1 MDTFGQALLSL
12 TDTVEPSKEQ
22 AVPVSRSYDP
32 LPSYPPAAG
41 EVAVG
46 WSVPAAALPPGPLV
60 LAVEGPAALDWA
72 ALADGLAEAVRATGR
87 EVSLLDV
94 RAHYAADAGER
105 IAARPVPDGDPFFT
119 PLSTARVA
127 DLFDAVPR
135 PGRPAGDEV
144 SVVYGPGAA
153 LCAPDVL
160 WYADLPKRY
169 AEAAVAKGELPVGVN
184 LGRPAAPGGLVRLF
198 YTDWPVQDRHRD
210 ALAGRVE
217 RWIDV
222 QDPARPA
229 SLDGAAL
236 RATLARLARG
246 PVRTRPYF
254 NSTPWGGQWAASEL
268 GFTPQAGNTALGY
281 ELIAPEAGVLVGEKG
296 GAQVEIPFQLLCVEH
311 PQEMLGEEVHRRF
324 GTSFPI
330 RFDYLDTMGGGNL
343 SLHLH
348 PREQYMR
355 EVFGWPYTQH
365 ETYYVT
371 AGEDGSRVLLGLTDE
386 ADPEVMRRQVEDSI
400 AHGTPMPVEDHVQS
414 HPATVG
420 QLFMIPAG
428 TPHASG
434 AGNLVLE
441 VSATPYLYSLR
452 LYDWLRKDAAGA
464 SRPLPYAHGFAN
476 LDTARRGADVTK
488 DLVQQPRTLRSGEG
502 WREEVL
508 GALPEMF
515 YAVHRLVVA
524 QGREAP
530 DDTAGRFHILNV
542 AQGEGAVVETRD
554 GRTHTM
560 AFAETLTVPA
570 SVGAYRVRAVGG
582 DEVRIVKALVVE
594 P

>member
-1 MDTFGQALLSL
+1 MQSA
-12 TDTVEPSKEQ
+12 
-22 AVPVSRSYDP
+22 SRSYDP
-32 LPSYPPAAG
+32 HPSYEPVGGQVTGGWPAA
-41 EVAVG
+41 V
-46 WSVPAAALPPGPLV
+46 AALPPGPLV
-60 LAVEGPAALDWA
+60 LAVDGPAALDWD
-72 ALADGLAEAVRATGR
+72 ALADGLTAAVRLTGQQAQR
-87 EVSLLDV
+87 LDV
-94 RAHYAADAGER
+94 RDHYAPSAAER
-105 IAARPVPDGDPFFT
+105 ITASPHPADDPFFT
-119 PLSTARVA
+119 PLSQASAA
-127 DLFDAVPR
+127 DLFDSVPQ
-135 PGRPAGDEV
+135 PEKPEGDGV
-144 SVVYGPGAA
+144 LLVLGPGAA

-169 AEAAVAKGELPVGVN
+169 AEAAVSKGELPVGAN
-184 LGRPAAPGGLVRLF
+184 LGRPGAPGDLVRLF
-198 YTDWPVQDRHRD
+198 YTDWPVLDRHRD
-210 ALAGRVE
+210 AIAGRVD
-217 RWIDV
+217 RWIDT
-222 QDPARPA
+222 QDPSAPA
-229 SLDGAAL
+229 SLDGTAL
-236 RATLARLARG
+236 RATLEHLAHG

-281 ELIAPEAGVLVGEKG
+281 ELIAPEAGVVVGEKD

-311 PQEMLGEEVHRRF
+311 PEAMLGEEGHRRF

-371 AGEDGSRVLLGLTDE
+371 AHEEGAHVLLGLTED
-386 ADPEVMRRQVEDSI
+386 ANPDVMRGQVEESI
-400 AHGTPMPVEDHVQS
+400 ADGTPFPVQDHIQTHPSVQ
-414 HPATVG
+414 G

-464 SRPLPYAHGFAN
+464 SRPLPYEHGFAN
-476 LDTARRGADVTK
+476 LDTARRGEDVVK

-502 WREEVL
+502 WREEVV

-524 QGREAP
+524 PEAGIP

-542 AQGEGAVVETRD
+542 AAGQGAVVETHD
-554 GRTHTM
+554 GRTHFL
-560 AFAETLTVPA
+560 AYAETLTVPA
-570 SVGAYRVRAVGG
+570 AVGPYRVRAVGG

>member
-1 MDTFGQALLSL
+1 MPA
-12 TDTVEPSKEQ
+12 
-22 AVPVSRSYDP
+22 SRSYDP
-32 LPSYPPAAG
+32 LPSYRPVAG
-41 EVAVG
+41 EVAAG
-46 WSVPAAALPPGPLV
+46 WSVPAADLPLGPLV
-60 LAVEGPAALDWA
+60 LAVDGPAALDWA
-72 ALADGLAEAVRATGR
+72 ALADGVADAVRSAGR
-87 EVSLLDV
+87 DVDLLDV
-94 RAHYAADAGER
+94 RDHYAAAADER
-105 IAARPVPDGDPFFT
+105 VAAAPVPAGDPFFT
-119 PLSTARVA
+119 PLSRAEVA

-135 PGRPAGDEV
+135 PGRPGRDGV
-144 SVVYGPGAA
+144 TVVYGPGAA

-169 AEAAVAKGELPVGVN
+169 AEAAVAKAELPIGVN
-184 LGRPAAPGGLVRLF
+184 LGRPGEPGDLVRLF
-198 YTDWPVQDRHRD
+198 YTDWPVLDRHRD
-210 ALAGRVE
+210 AIAGRVD

-222 QDPARPA
+222 QDTARPA

-236 RATLARLARG
+236 RGTLAHLARG

-268 GFTPQAGNTALGY
+268 GFTPRAGNTALGY
-281 ELIAPEAGVLVGEKG
+281 ELIAPEAGVLVGEKDG
-296 GAQVEIPFQLLCVEH
+296 PRVELPFQLLCVQH
-311 PQEMLGEEVHRRF
+311 PREMLGEDAHRRF

-330 RFDYLDTMGGGNL
+330 RFDYLDTVGGGNL

-371 AGEDGSRVLLGLTDE
+371 AAEDGARVLLGLTE
-386 ADPEVMRRQVEDSI
+386 QADVDTMRRQVEDSI
-400 AHGTPMPVEDHVQS
+400 AHGTPVPVEDHVQS

-452 LYDWLRKDAAGA
+452 LYDWLRKDARGA
-464 SRPLPYAHGFAN
+464 SRPLPHRHGFAN
-476 LDTARRGADVTK
+476 LDTERRGEDVTK
-488 DLVQQPRTLRSGEG
+488 DLVQQPRTLRAGEG
-502 WREEVL
+502 WREEVV

-524 QGREAP
+524 PDTEIP

-542 AQGEGAVVETRD
+542 AAGEGAVIETDD
-554 GRTHTM
+554 GRTHTL

-570 SVGAYRVRAVGG
+570 AVGAYRVRAVGG
-582 DEVRIVKALVVE
+582 EEVRIVKALVVE

>member
-1 MDTFGQALLSL
+1 MQSA
-12 TDTVEPSKEQ
+12 
-22 AVPVSRSYDP
+22 SRSYDP
-32 LPSYPPAAG
+32 HPSYEPVDG
-41 EVAVG
+41 QVTVG
-46 WSVPAAALPPGPLV
+46 WSAAVTALPQGPLV
-60 LAVEGPAALDWA
+60 LAVDGPAAQDWG
-72 ALADGLAEAVRATGR
+72 ALADDLSTAVRLSGR
-87 EVSLLDV
+87 ETRLLDV
-94 RAHYAADAGER
+94 RSHHAASASER
-105 IAARPVPDGDPFFT
+105 IAARPHPAGDRFFT
-119 PLSTARVA
+119 PLSQARAA

-135 PGRPAGDEV
+135 PQRPADDGV
-144 SVVYGPGAA
+144 LLVFGPGAA
-153 LCAPDVL
+153 LCEPDVL

-169 AEAAVAKGELPVGVN
+169 AESAVAKGELPVGAN
-184 LGRPAAPGGLVRLF
+184 LGRPDEPGDLVRLF
-198 YTDWPVQDRHRD
+198 YTDWPVLDRHRD
-210 ALAGRVE
+210 MLVGRVD
-217 RWIDV
+217 RWIDM
-222 QDPARPA
+222 QDPAAPA

-236 RATLARLARG
+236 RGTLEHLAHG

-296 GAQVEIPFQLLCVEH
+296 GAQVEVPFQLLCVEH
-311 PQEMLGEEVHRRF
+311 PQDMLGEEVHRRF

-348 PREQYMR
+348 PRERYMR

-371 AGEDGSRVLLGLTDE
+371 ASEKGAQVLLGLTED
-386 ADPEVMRRQVEDSI
+386 ADPGVMHSQVEQAITD
-400 AHGTPMPVEDHVQS
+400 GTPMPVQDHIQT
-414 HPATVG
+414 HPATEG

-464 SRPLPYAHGFAN
+464 SRPLPYEHGFAN
-476 LDTARRGADVTK
+476 LDTARRGEDVVK
-488 DLVQQPRTLRSGEG
+488 DLIQQPRTLRAGEG
-502 WREEVL
+502 WREEVI

-515 YAVHRLVVA
+515 YAVHRLVVSPQA
-524 QGREAP
+524 GIP

-542 AQGEGAVVETRD
+542 AAGQGAVIETRD
-554 GRTHTM
+554 GRTHFL
-560 AFAETLTVPA
+560 AFAETITIPA
-570 SVGAYRVRAVGG
+570 AVGPYKVHPVG
-582 DEVRIVKALVVE
+582 DDEVRIVKALVVE

>member
-1 MDTFGQALLSL
+1 MPA
-12 TDTVEPSKEQ
+12 
-22 AVPVSRSYDP
+22 SRSYDP
-32 LPSYPPAAG
+32 LPSYQPVGGTVTAGWPAL
-41 EVAVG
+41 
-46 WSVPAAALPPGPLV
+46 AADLPPGPLV
-60 LAVEGPAALDWA
+60 LAVDGPAALDWA
-72 ALADGLAEAVRATGR
+72 ALADGLAGAVRAAGR
-87 EVSLLDV
+87 DVDLVDV
-94 RAHYAADAGER
+94 RDHYAEAADER
-105 IAARPVPDGDPFFT
+105 ITARPVPADDPFFT
-119 PLSTARVA
+119 PLSRARVA
-127 DLFDAVPR
+127 DLFDSPPR
-135 PGRPAGDEV
+135 PERPEREG
-144 SVVYGPGAA
+144 VVLVFGPGAS
-153 LCAPDVL
+153 LCGPDLL

-184 LGRPAAPGGLVRLF
+184 LGRAAAPGDLVRLF
-198 YTDWPVQDRHRD
+198 YTDWPVLDRHRD
-210 ALAGRVE
+210 AIAERID

-222 QDPARPA
+222 QDPAGPA
-229 SLDGAAL
+229 ALDGAAL
-236 RATLARLARG
+236 RGTLAHLARG

-268 GFTPQAGNTALGY
+268 GFTPRAGNTALGY
-281 ELIAPEAGVLVGEKG
+281 ELIAPEAGVVIGDKG
-296 GAQVEIPFQLLCVEH
+296 AAQVEVPFQLLCVAH
-311 PQEMLGEEVHRRF
+311 PEDMLGEDVHRAF

-348 PREQYMR
+348 PRERYMR

-371 AGEDGSRVLLGLTDE
+371 ASEEGAQVLLGLTGE
-386 ADPEVMRRQVEDSI
+386 ADLDVMRRQVEDSMDK
-400 AHGTPMPVEDHVQS
+400 GTPMPVEQHIQS

-464 SRPLPYAHGFAN
+464 SRPLPYEHGFAN
-476 LDTARRGADVTK
+476 LDTARRGEDVTK
-488 DLVQQPRTLRSGEG
+488 DLIQQPRPLRSGEG

-515 YAVHRLVVA
+515 YAVHRLVVS
-524 QGREAP
+524 QGCDML

-542 AQGEGAVVETRD
+542 AAGEGAVIETRD
-554 GRTHTM
+554 GRTHTL

-570 SVGAYRVRAVGG
+570 AVGPYRVRALGD

>member
-1 MDTFGQALLSL
+1 MPA
-12 TDTVEPSKEQ
+12 
-22 AVPVSRSYDP
+22 SRSYDP
-32 LPSYPPAAG
+32 LPSYQPVG
-41 EVAVG
+41 GKVAVG
-46 WSVPAAALPPGPLV
+46 WPALAADLPPGPLV
-60 LAVEGPAALDWA
+60 LAVDGPAALDWT
-72 ALADGLAEAVRATGR
+72 ALADGLAGAVRAAGR
-87 EVSLLDV
+87 DIAPIDV
-94 RAHYAADAGER
+94 RDHYAVAADER
-105 IAARPVPDGDPFFT
+105 ITPLPVPADDPFFT
-119 PLSTARVA
+119 PLSEARVA
-127 DLFDAVPR
+127 DLFDSPPR
-135 PGRPAGDEV
+135 PERPARDGV
-144 SVVYGPGAA
+144 VLVYGPGAS
-153 LCAPDVL
+153 LCEPDLL

-169 AEAAVAKGELPVGVN
+169 AEAAVSKGELPVGVN
-184 LGRPAAPGGLVRLF
+184 LGRSAAPGDLVRLF
-198 YTDWPVQDRHRD
+198 YTDWPVLDRHRD
-210 ALAGRVE
+210 AIAARID

-222 QDPARPA
+222 QDAAGPAA
-229 SLDGAAL
+229 LDGAAL
-236 RATLARLARG
+236 RSTLAHLARG

-268 GFTPQAGNTALGY
+268 GFTPRAGNTALGY
-281 ELIAPEAGVLVGEKG
+281 ELIAPEAGVVIGDKDA
-296 GAQVEIPFQLLCVEH
+296 AQVEVPFQLLCAAH
-311 PQEMLGEEVHRRF
+311 PEEMLGEDVHRVF

-348 PREQYMR
+348 PRERYMR

-371 AGEDGSRVLLGLTDE
+371 ASEDGARVLLGLTGE
-386 ADPEVMRRQVEDSI
+386 ADLGVMRSQVEDAI
-400 AHGTPMPVEDHVQS
+400 RNGTPMPVEEHIQS

-464 SRPLPYAHGFAN
+464 SRPLPYEHGFAN
-476 LDTARRGADVTK
+476 LDTARRGDDVTK
-488 DLVQQPRTLRSGEG
+488 DLIQQPRPLRSGEG
-502 WREEVL
+502 WREEVI

-515 YAVHRLVVA
+515 YAVHRLVVS
-524 QGREAP
+524 QGSGIP

-542 AQGEGAVVETRD
+542 AAGEGAVIETHD
-554 GRTHTM
+554 GRTHTL
-560 AFAETLTVPA
+560 AFAETITIPA
-570 SVGAYRVRAVGG
+570 AVGPYRVRALGG

>member
-1 MDTFGQALLSL
+1 MPA
-12 TDTVEPSKEQ
+12 
-22 AVPVSRSYDP
+22 SRSYDP
-32 LPSYPPAAG
+32 LPSYQPVG
-41 EVAVG
+41 GKVTVG
-46 WSVPAAALPPGPLV
+46 WPALAAELPPGPLV
-60 LAVEGPAALDWA
+60 LAVDGPAALDWS
-72 ALADGLAEAVRATGR
+72 ALADGLAGAVRTAGR
-87 EVSLLDV
+87 DVDLVDV
-94 RAHYAADAGER
+94 RDHYAAAADER
-105 IAARPVPDGDPFFT
+105 IGTRPVPADDPFFT
-119 PLSTARVA
+119 PLSQAQVA
-127 DLFDAVPR
+127 DLFDSPPR
-135 PGRPAGDEV
+135 PERPARDAV
-144 SVVYGPGAA
+144 VLVYGPGAS
-153 LCAPDVL
+153 LCGPDLL

-169 AEAAVAKGELPVGVN
+169 AEAAVSKGELPVGVN
-184 LGRPAAPGGLVRLF
+184 LGRPAAPGDLVRLF
-198 YTDWPVQDRHRD
+198 YTDWPVLDRHRD
-210 ALAGRVE
+210 TIAGRID

-222 QDPARPA
+222 QDAAGPAA
-229 SLDGAAL
+229 LDGAAL
-236 RATLARLARG
+236 RSTLAHLARG

-281 ELIAPEAGVLVGEKG
+281 ELIAPEAGVLIGDRDA
-296 GAQVEIPFQLLCVEH
+296 AQVEVPFQLLCAAH
-311 PQEMLGEEVHRRF
+311 PEDMLGEDVHRAF

-348 PREQYMR
+348 PRERYMR

-371 AGEDGSRVLLGLTDE
+371 ASEDGARVLLGLTGE
-386 ADPEVMRRQVEDSI
+386 ADLDVMRRQVEDST
-400 AHGTPMPVEDHVQS
+400 ANGTPIPVEQHIQS

-464 SRPLPYAHGFAN
+464 SRPLPYEHGFAN
-476 LDTARRGADVTK
+476 LDAARRGEDVTK
-488 DLVQQPRTLRSGEG
+488 DLVQQPRVLRSGEG

-515 YAVHRLVVA
+515 YAVHRLVVSR
-524 QGREAP
+524 GCDMR

-542 AQGEGAVVETRD
+542 AAGEGAVVETRD
-554 GRTHTM
+554 GRTHTL
-560 AFAETLTVPA
+560 AFAETITIPA
-570 SVGAYRVRAVGG
+570 AVGPYRVRALGG

>member
-1 MDTFGQALLSL
+1 MH
-12 TDTVEPSKEQ
+12 
-22 AVPVSRSYDP
+22 
-32 LPSYPPAAG
+32 
-41 EVAVG
+41 
-46 WSVPAAALPPGPLV
+46 
-60 LAVEGPAALDWA
+60 
-72 ALADGLAEAVRATGR
+72 
-87 EVSLLDV
+87 LLDV
-94 RAHYAADAGER
+94 RDHYAAAAAER
-105 IAARPVPDGDPFFT
+105 LVAQPVPADDPFFT
-119 PLSTARVA
+119 PLSRAQVA
-127 DLFDAVPR
+127 DLFDTVPR
-135 PGRPAGDEV
+135 PERPEPDGV
-144 SVVYGPGAA
+144 LVVFGPGAA
-153 LCAPDVL
+153 LCGPDVL

-169 AEAAVAKGELPVGVN
+169 AEAAVSKGELPVGVN
-184 LGRPAAPGGLVRLF
+184 LGRPGEPGDLVRLF
-198 YTDWPVQDRHRD
+198 YTDWPVLDRHRD
-210 ALAGRVE
+210 AIVGRVD
-217 RWIDV
+217 RWIDLR
-222 QDPARPA
+222 DTATPAA
-229 SLDGAAL
+229 LDGTAL
-236 RATLARLARG
+236 RGTLAHLARG

-268 GFTPQAGNTALGY
+268 GFTPRAGNTALGY

-296 GAQVEIPFQLLCVEH
+296 GAQVELPFQLLCVEH
-311 PQEMLGEEVHRRF
+311 PEDLLGADVHRRF

-371 AGEDGSRVLLGLTDE
+371 AAEEDAQVLLGLTEE
-386 ADPEVMRRQVEDSI
+386 ADLEIMRRQVEDAI
-400 AHGTPMPVEDHVQS
+400 AHGTPMPVEDHVQA

-452 LYDWLRKDAAGA
+452 FYDWLRKDAAGA
-464 SRPLPYAHGFAN
+464 SRPLPYQHGFAN

-488 DLVQQPRTLRSGEG
+488 DLIQQPRTLRAGEG
-502 WREEVL
+502 WREEVI

-524 QGREAP
+524 SGADAS

-542 AQGEGAVVETRD
+542 AAGQGAVIETRD
-554 GRTHTM
+554 GRTHSL
-560 AFAETLTVPA
+560 AFAETITIPA
-570 SVGAYRVRAVGG
+570 AVGPYRVRALG
-582 DEVRIVKALVVE
+582 DHEVRIVKALVVE

>member
-1 MDTFGQALLSL
+1 
-12 TDTVEPSKEQ
+12 
-22 AVPVSRSYDP
+22 VPASRSYDP
-32 LPSYPPAAG
+32 LPSYQPVDGTVTTGWPAL
-41 EVAVG
+41 
-46 WSVPAAALPPGPLV
+46 AADLPPGPLV
-60 LAVEGPAALDWA
+60 LAVDGPAALDWV
-72 ALADGLAEAVRATGR
+72 ALADGLAGAVRGAGR
-87 EVSLLDV
+87 DIGLIDV
-94 RAHYAADAGER
+94 RDHYAEAADER
-105 IAARPVPDGDPFFT
+105 IAALPVPADDPFFT
-119 PLSTARVA
+119 PLSQARVA
-127 DLFDAVPR
+127 DLFDAPPR
-135 PGRPAGDEV
+135 PERPVGDGV
-144 SVVYGPGAA
+144 VLVYGPGAS
-153 LCAPDVL
+153 LCGPDLL

-169 AEAAVAKGELPVGVN
+169 AEAAVSKGELPVGVN
-184 LGRPAAPGGLVRLF
+184 LGRSAAPGDLVRLF

-210 ALAGRVE
+210 AIAGRID

-222 QDPARPA
+222 QDAAGPAA
-229 SLDGAAL
+229 LDGAAL
-236 RATLARLARG
+236 RSTLAHLARG

-254 NSTPWGGQWAASEL
+254 NSTPWGGRWAASEL

-281 ELIAPEAGVLVGEKG
+281 ELIAPEAGVVIGDKG
-296 GAQVEIPFQLLCVEH
+296 AAQVEVPFQLLCVAH
-311 PQEMLGEEVHRRF
+311 PEDMLGADVHRAF

-348 PREQYMR
+348 PRERYMR

-371 AGEDGSRVLLGLTDE
+371 ASEDGARVLLGLTGE
-386 ADPEVMRRQVEDSI
+386 ADLDVMRHQVEDSI
-400 AHGTPMPVEDHVQS
+400 ANGTPMPVEQHIQS

-464 SRPLPYAHGFAN
+464 SRPLPYEHGFAN
-476 LDTARRGADVTK
+476 LDTARRGEDVTK

-502 WREEVL
+502 WREEVI

-524 QGREAP
+524 QGCALPE
-530 DDTAGRFHILNV
+530 DTAGRFHILNV
-542 AQGEGAVVETRD
+542 AAGEGAVIETHD
-554 GRTHTM
+554 GRTHTL

-570 SVGAYRVRAVGG
+570 AVGPYRVRALGG

>member
-1 MDTFGQALLSL
+1 M
-12 TDTVEPSKEQ
+12 
-22 AVPVSRSYDP
+22 PVSRTYDP
-32 LPSYPPAAG
+32 LPSYRPAAG
-41 EVAVG
+41 EVAAG
-46 WSVPAAALPPGPLV
+46 WSAPVAGLPLGPLV
-60 LAVEGPAALDWA
+60 LAVDGPAALDWA
-72 ALADGLAEAVRATGR
+72 ALAEGLAAAVGAAGR
-87 EVSLLDV
+87 DVDLLDV
-94 RAHYAADAGER
+94 RDHYATGAGER
-105 IAARPVPDGDPFFT
+105 LTAEPVPADDPFFT
-119 PLSTARVA
+119 PLSRAQVA
-127 DLFDAVPR
+127 DLFDSAPQ
-135 PGRPAGDEV
+135 PGRPTRDAV
-144 SVVYGPGAA
+144 RVVYGPGAS
-153 LCAPDVL
+153 LCEPDVL

-169 AEAAVAKGELPVGVN
+169 AEAAVSKGELPVGVN
-184 LGRPAAPGGLVRLF
+184 LGRPAQPGDLVRLF
-198 YTDWPVQDRHRD
+198 YTDWPVLDRHRD
-210 ALAGRVE
+210 AIAGRVD
-217 RWIDV
+217 RWIDT
-222 QDPARPA
+222 QDPDRPA

-236 RATLARLARG
+236 RATLAHLARG

-268 GFTPQAGNTALGY
+268 GFTPQGGNTALGY
-281 ELIAPEAGVLVGEKG
+281 ELIAPEAGVLVGERD
-296 GAQVEIPFQLLCVEH
+296 GAQVELPFQLLCVEH
-311 PQEMLGEEVHRRF
+311 PVEMLGDDVHRRF

-348 PREQYMR
+348 PRERYMR

-371 AGEDGSRVLLGLTDE
+371 AAEEGSRVLLGLTE
-386 ADPEVMRRQVEDSI
+386 HADPATMRRQVEEAI
-400 AHGTPMPVEDHVQS
+400 ADGTPMPVEDHVQS

-452 LYDWLRKDAAGA
+452 FYDWLRKDAAGA
-464 SRPLPYAHGFAN
+464 SRPLPYEHGFAN
-476 LDTARRGADVTK
+476 LDTARRGEDVTK
-488 DLVQQPRTLRSGEG
+488 ELVQQPRTLRSGDG
-502 WREEVL
+502 WREEVI

-524 QGREAP
+524 EGTAAP

-542 AQGEGAVVETRD
+542 AAGEGAVVETGD
-554 GRTHTM
+554 GRTHEL
-560 AFAETLTVPA
+560 AFAETLTIPA
-570 SVGAYRVRAVGG
+570 AVGPYRVRALGG

>member
-1 MDTFGQALLSL
+1 VD
-12 TDTVEPSKEQ
+12 
-22 AVPVSRSYDP
+22 
-32 LPSYPPAAG
+32 
-41 EVAVG
+41 
-46 WSVPAAALPPGPLV
+46 
-60 LAVEGPAALDWA
+60 GPAALDWE
-72 ALADGLAEAVRATGR
+72 ALIGGLTEAVRGAGR
-87 EVSLLDV
+87 EAEALDA
-94 RAHYAADAGER
+94 RDHHAPSAAER
-105 IAARPVPDGDPFFT
+105 IAARPHPADDRFFT
-119 PLSTARVA
+119 PLSQARA
-127 DLFDAVPR
+127 TDLFDSVPR
-135 PGRPAGDEV
+135 PRRPAGDGV
-144 SVVYGPGAA
+144 LLVFGPGAA

-169 AEAAVAKGELPVGVN
+169 AEAAVGRGELPVGAN
-184 LGRPAAPGGLVRLF
+184 LGRPGAPGDLARLF
-198 YTDWPVQDRHRD
+198 YTDWPVLDRHRD
-210 ALAGRVE
+210 TLVGRVD
-217 RWIDV
+217 RWIDT
-222 QDPARPA
+222 QDPAAPA
-229 SLDGAAL
+229 SLDGTAL
-236 RATLARLARG
+236 RATLDHLAHG

-281 ELIAPEAGVLVGEKG
+281 ELIAPEAGVLVGGKD

-311 PQEMLGEEVHRRF
+311 PEAMLGKEVHRRF

-348 PREQYMR
+348 PRERYMR

-371 AGEDGSRVLLGLTDE
+371 ASEEGARVLLGLTED
-386 ADPEVMRRQVEDSI
+386 ADPDIMRRQVEQAI
-400 AHGTPMPVEDHVQS
+400 ADGTPLPVQDHIQTHPSVQ
-414 HPATVG
+414 G

-464 SRPLPYAHGFAN
+464 SRPLPYEHGFAN
-476 LDTARRGADVTK
+476 LDTARRGEDVVK
-488 DLVQQPRTLRSGEG
+488 DLIQQPRTLRAGEG
-502 WREEVL
+502 WREEVI

-515 YAVHRLVVA
+515 YAVHRLVADPGAAV
-524 QGREAP
+524 P

-542 AQGEGAVVETRD
+542 AAGRGAVVETHD
-554 GRTHTM
+554 GRTHFL
-560 AFAETLTVPA
+560 AFAETLTIPA
-570 SVGAYRVRAVGG
+570 AVGPYRVRSVGG

>member
-1 MDTFGQALLSL
+1 MQSA
-12 TDTVEPSKEQ
+12 
-22 AVPVSRSYDP
+22 SRSYDP
-32 LPSYPPAAG
+32 HPSYEPVGGQVTAGWPAA
-41 EVAVG
+41 V
-46 WSVPAAALPPGPLV
+46 AALPSGALV
-60 LAVEGPAALDWA
+60 LAVDGPAALDWG
-72 ALADGLAEAVRATGR
+72 ALSDGLTAAVRAAGR
-87 EVSLLDV
+87 EAKRLDV
-94 RAHYAADAGER
+94 RGHYAPAAAER
-105 IAARPVPDGDPFFT
+105 ITARPHPVEDRFFT
-119 PLSTARVA
+119 PLSQARVA

-135 PGRPAGDEV
+135 PQKPADDGV
-144 SVVYGPGAA
+144 LLVFGPGAA
-153 LCAPDVL
+153 LCEPDVL

-169 AEAAVAKGELPVGVN
+169 AEAAVAKGESPVGAN
-184 LGRPAAPGGLVRLF
+184 LGRPGERSDLVRLF
-198 YTDWPVQDRHRD
+198 YTDWPVLDRHRD
-210 ALAGRVE
+210 AVAGRVD
-217 RWIDV
+217 RWIDC
-222 QDPARPA
+222 QDTASPA

-236 RATLARLARG
+236 RGTLRHLARG

-281 ELIAPEAGVLVGEKG
+281 ELIAPEAGVLVGEKA
-296 GAQVEIPFQLLCVEH
+296 GARVEIPFQLLCVEH
-311 PQEMLGEEVHRRF
+311 PEDMLGEEVHRRF

-371 AGEDGSRVLLGLTDE
+371 ASEEGAQVLLGLTED
-386 ADPEVMRRQVEDSI
+386 ADPDVMRRQVEEAI
-400 AHGTPMPVEDHVQS
+400 ADGTPMPVQDHIQT
-414 HPATVG
+414 HPSAPG

-452 LYDWLRKDAAGA
+452 LYDWLRRDAAGA
-464 SRPLPYAHGFAN
+464 SRPLPYEHGFAN
-476 LDTARRGADVTK
+476 LDTARRGEDVVK
-488 DLVQQPRTLRSGEG
+488 DLIQQPRTLRAGEG
-502 WREEVL
+502 WREEVI

-515 YAVHRLVVA
+515 YAVHRLVVDPRA
-524 QGREAP
+524 GIP

-542 AQGEGAVVETRD
+542 AAGQGAVIETHD
-554 GRTHTM
+554 GRTHFL
-560 AFAETLTVPA
+560 AFAETITIPA
-570 SVGAYRVRAVGG
+570 AVGPYRVHSVGG

>member
-1 MDTFGQALLSL
+1 MPA
-12 TDTVEPSKEQ
+12 
-22 AVPVSRSYDP
+22 SRSYDP
-32 LPSYPPAAG
+32 HPSYQPVGG
-41 EVAVG
+41 EVMVG
-46 WSVPAAALPPGPLV
+46 WPALAADLPLGPLV
-60 LAVEGPAALDWA
+60 LAVDGPAALDWA
-72 ALADGLAEAVRATGR
+72 ALADGLAGAVRSAGR
-87 EVSLLDV
+87 DVDLLDV
-94 RAHYAADAGER
+94 RDHYAAAGER
-105 IAARPVPDGDPFFT
+105 IAAQPVPAGDPFFT
-119 PLSTARVA
+119 PLSQAQVA
-127 DLFDAVPR
+127 DLFDSVPR
-135 PGRPAGDEV
+135 PERPVQDGV
-144 SVVYGPGAA
+144 VVVYGPGAS
-153 LCAPDVL
+153 LCGPDVL

-169 AEAAVAKGELPVGVN
+169 AEAAVSKGELPVGVN
-184 LGRPAAPGGLVRLF
+184 LGRPAEPGELVRLF
-198 YTDWPVQDRHRD
+198 YTDWPVLDRHRD
-210 ALAGRVE
+210 AIAGRVD

-222 QDPARPA
+222 QDTARPA
-229 SLDGAAL
+229 ALDGAAL
-236 RATLARLARG
+236 RSTLAYLARG

-281 ELIAPEAGVLVGEKG
+281 ELIAPEAGILVGDKG
-296 GAQVEIPFQLLCVEH
+296 GAQVEVPFQLLCVEH
-311 PQEMLGEEVHRRF
+311 PEDMLGEDVHRRF

-348 PREQYMR
+348 PRERYMR

-371 AGEDGSRVLLGLTDE
+371 AGEDGAQVLLGLTED
-386 ADPEVMRRQVEDSI
+386 ADLDTMRRQVEDAI
-400 AHGTPMPVEDHVQS
+400 DNGNPMPVEDHVQS

-452 LYDWLRKDAAGA
+452 FYDWLRKDAAGA
-464 SRPLPYAHGFAN
+464 SRPMPYEHGFAN
-476 LDTARRGADVTK
+476 LDTARRGEDVTK
-488 DLVQQPRTLRSGEG
+488 DLIQRPRTLREGPG
-502 WREEVL
+502 WREEVI

-524 QGREAP
+524 QGADIL

-542 AQGEGAVVETRD
+542 AAGEGALVETHD
-554 GRTHTM
+554 GRTHTL
-560 AFAETLTVPA
+560 AFAETITIPA
-570 SVGAYRVRAVGG
+570 SVGPYRVRALGG
-582 DEVRIVKALVVE
+582 DEVKIVKALVVE

>member
-1 MDTFGQALLSL
+1 
-12 TDTVEPSKEQ
+12 
-22 AVPVSRSYDP
+22 VPASRSYDP
-32 LPSYPPAAG
+32 LPSYQPVDGTVTTDWPAL
-41 EVAVG
+41 
-46 WSVPAAALPPGPLV
+46 AADLPPSPLV
-60 LAVEGPAALDWA
+60 LAVDGPAALDWA
-72 ALADGLAEAVRATGR
+72 ALADGLAGAVRGAGR
-87 EVSLLDV
+87 DIGLIDV
-94 RAHYAADAGER
+94 RDHYAEAADER
-105 IAARPVPDGDPFFT
+105 IAALPVPADDPFFT
-119 PLSTARVA
+119 PLSQARVA
-127 DLFDAVPR
+127 DLFDAPPR
-135 PGRPAGDEV
+135 PERPVGDGV
-144 SVVYGPGAA
+144 VLVYGPGAS
-153 LCAPDVL
+153 LCGPDLL

-184 LGRPAAPGGLVRLF
+184 LGRSAGPGDLVRLF
-198 YTDWPVQDRHRD
+198 YTDWPVLDRHRD
-210 ALAGRVE
+210 AIAGRID

-222 QDPARPA
+222 QDAAGPAA
-229 SLDGAAL
+229 LDGAAL
-236 RATLARLARG
+236 RSTLAHLARG

-254 NSTPWGGQWAASEL
+254 NSTPWGGRWAASEL

-281 ELIAPEAGVLVGEKG
+281 ELIAPEAGVMIGDKG
-296 GAQVEIPFQLLCVEH
+296 AGQVEVPFQLLCVAH
-311 PQEMLGEEVHRRF
+311 PEDMLGVDVHRAF

-348 PREQYMR
+348 PRERYMR

-371 AGEDGSRVLLGLTDE
+371 ASEDGARVLLGLTGE
-386 ADPEVMRRQVEDSI
+386 ADLDVMRHQVEDSI
-400 AHGTPMPVEDHVQS
+400 ANGTPMPVEQHIQS

-464 SRPLPYAHGFAN
+464 SRPLPYEHGFAN
-476 LDTARRGADVTK
+476 LDTARRGEDVTK
-488 DLVQQPRTLRSGEG
+488 DLVQQPRTLRSGVG
-502 WREEVL
+502 WREEVI

-515 YAVHRLVVA
+515 YAVHRLVVS
-524 QGREAP
+524 QGCALP

-542 AQGEGAVVETRD
+542 AAGEGAVIETHD
-554 GRTHTM
+554 GRTHTL

-570 SVGAYRVRAVGG
+570 AVGPYRVRALGG

>member
-1 MDTFGQALLSL
+1 MPA
-12 TDTVEPSKEQ
+12 
-22 AVPVSRSYDP
+22 SRSYDP
-32 LPSYPPAAG
+32 LPSYQPVDG
-41 EVAVG
+41 KVTVG
-46 WSVPAAALPPGPLV
+46 WPALAAELPPGPLV
-60 LAVEGPAALDWA
+60 LAVDGPAALDWS
-72 ALADGLAEAVRATGR
+72 ALADGLAGAVRTAGR
-87 EVSLLDV
+87 DVDLVDV
-94 RAHYAADAGER
+94 RDHYAAAADER
-105 IAARPVPDGDPFFT
+105 IGTRPVPADDPFFT
-119 PLSTARVA
+119 PLSQAQVA
-127 DLFDAVPR
+127 DLFDSPPR
-135 PGRPAGDEV
+135 PERPARDAV
-144 SVVYGPGAA
+144 VLVYGPGAS
-153 LCAPDVL
+153 LCGPDLL

-169 AEAAVAKGELPVGVN
+169 AEAAVSKGELPVGVN
-184 LGRPAAPGGLVRLF
+184 LGRPAAPGDLVRLF
-198 YTDWPVQDRHRD
+198 YTDWPVLDRHRD
-210 ALAGRVE
+210 TIAGRID

-222 QDPARPA
+222 QDAAGPAA
-229 SLDGAAL
+229 LDGAAL
-236 RATLARLARG
+236 RSTLAHLARG

-281 ELIAPEAGVLVGEKG
+281 ELIAPEAGVLIGDRDA
-296 GAQVEIPFQLLCVEH
+296 AQVEVPFQLLCAAH
-311 PQEMLGEEVHRRF
+311 PEDMLGEDVHRAF

-348 PREQYMR
+348 PRERYMR

-371 AGEDGSRVLLGLTDE
+371 ASEDGARVLLGLTGE
-386 ADPEVMRRQVEDSI
+386 ADLDVMRRQVEDSI
-400 AHGTPMPVEDHVQS
+400 ANGTPIPVEQHIQS

-464 SRPLPYAHGFAN
+464 SRPLPYEHGFAN
-476 LDTARRGADVTK
+476 LDTARRGEDVTK
-488 DLVQQPRTLRSGEG
+488 DLVQQPRVLRSGEG

-515 YAVHRLVVA
+515 YAVHRLVVSR
-524 QGREAP
+524 GCDMR

-542 AQGEGAVVETRD
+542 AAGEGAVVETRD
-554 GRTHTM
+554 GRTHTL
-560 AFAETLTVPA
+560 AFAETITIPA
-570 SVGAYRVRAVGG
+570 AVGPYRVRALGG

>member
-1 MDTFGQALLSL
+1 MPA
-12 TDTVEPSKEQ
+12 
-22 AVPVSRSYDP
+22 SRSYDP
-32 LPSYPPAAG
+32 HPSYQPVGAEVTAGWPAA
-41 EVAVG
+41 V
-46 WSVPAAALPPGPLV
+46 AALPHGPLV
-60 LAVEGPAALDWA
+60 LAVDGPAALNWG
-72 ALADGLAEAVRATGR
+72 ALADGLAAAVRSAGR
-87 EVSLLDV
+87 AVELLDV
-94 RAHYAADAGER
+94 RGHYAPSAGER
-105 IAARPVPDGDPFFT
+105 LTARPVPADDTFFT
-119 PLSTARVA
+119 PLSEATVS
-127 DLFDAVPR
+127 DLFDSVPR
-135 PGRPAGDEV
+135 PERPTDSTV
-144 SVVYGPGAA
+144 SVVYGPGSS

-169 AEAAVAKGELPVGVN
+169 AEAAVSRGELPVGTN
-184 LGRPAAPGGLVRLF
+184 LGRPAEPATLVRLF
-198 YTDWPVQDRHRD
+198 YTDWPVLDRHRD
-210 ALAGRVE
+210 ALAGRVD
-217 RWIDV
+217 RWIDT
-222 QDPARPA
+222 QDPATPA
-229 SLDGAAL
+229 SLDGTSL
-236 RATLARLARG
+236 RATLAHLARG

-296 GAQVEIPFQLLCVEH
+296 GPQVEVPFQLLCVGH
-311 PQEMLGEEVHRRF
+311 PEDMLGADVHRRF

-371 AGEDGSRVLLGLTDE
+371 ACEDDARVLLGLTE
-386 ADPEVMRRQVEDSI
+386 GADPAVMRRQVEDAI
-400 AHGTPMPVEDHVQS
+400 AHGRPMPVEDHVQS

-452 LYDWLRKDAAGA
+452 FYDWLRKDAAGA
-464 SRPLPYAHGFAN
+464 SRPLPYDHGFAN
-476 LDTARRGADVTK
+476 LDTARRGEDVTK
-488 DLVQQPRTLRSGEG
+488 DLIQRPRTLRDGEG
-502 WREEVL
+502 WREEVI

-524 QGREAP
+524 RGADAP

-542 AQGEGAVVETRD
+542 AAGEGAVVETHD
-554 GRTHTM
+554 GRTHSL

-570 SVGAYRVRAVGG
+570 AVGPYRVRALGES
-582 DEVRIVKALVVE
+582 EVRIVKALVVE

>member
-1 MDTFGQALLSL
+1 MPA
-12 TDTVEPSKEQ
+12 
-22 AVPVSRSYDP
+22 SRPYDP
-32 LPSYPPAAG
+32 HPSYQPVDGKVTAGWPNLAA
-41 EVAVG
+41 E
-46 WSVPAAALPPGPLV
+46 LPLGPCV
-60 LAVEGPAALDWA
+60 LAVDGPAAMDWA
-72 ALADGLAEAVRATGR
+72 ALTGSLAQALRTAGHDVE
-87 EVSLLDV
+87 LLDV
-94 RAHYAADAGER
+94 RDHYAASADER
-105 IAARPVPDGDPFFT
+105 LAAAPVPDDDPFFT
-119 PLSTARVA
+119 PLSQAQVA
-127 DLFDAVPR
+127 DLFDSIPR
-135 PGRPAGDEV
+135 PERPTQDGV
-144 SVVYGPGAA
+144 MLVYGPGAS
-153 LCAPDVL
+153 LCGPDVL

-169 AEAAVAKGELPVGVN
+169 AEAAVSKGELPVGAN
-184 LGRPAAPGGLVRLF
+184 LGRPAEPGDLVRLF
-198 YTDWPVQDRHRD
+198 YTDWPVLDRHRD
-210 ALAGRVE
+210 AITGRVDQ
-217 RWIDV
+217 WIDA
-222 QDPARPA
+222 QDTACPA
-229 SLDGAAL
+229 SLNGAAL
-236 RATLARLARG
+236 RSTLAHLARG

-296 GAQVEIPFQLLCVEH
+296 GAQVEVPFQLLCVEH
-311 PQEMLGEEVHRRF
+311 PEDMLGEDVHRRF

-348 PREQYMR
+348 PQEQYMR

-371 AGEDGSRVLLGLTDE
+371 ASEDGAQVLLGLTEE
-386 ADPEVMRRQVEDSI
+386 ADLDVMRRQVEDAI
-400 AHGTPMPVEDHVQS
+400 DNGTVLPVEDHIQS
-414 HPATVG
+414 HPAAQG

-464 SRPLPYAHGFAN
+464 SRPLPYEHGFAN
-476 LDTARRGADVTK
+476 LDTARRGEDVTK
-488 DLVQQPRTLRSGEG
+488 DLIQQPRTVRAGEG
-502 WREEVL
+502 WREEVI

-524 QGREAP
+524 QGADIL

-542 AQGEGAVVETRD
+542 AAGEGAVIETSD
-554 GRTHTM
+554 GRTHAL
-560 AFAETLTVPA
+560 AFAETITIPA
-570 SVGAYRVRAVGG
+570 AVGPYRIRTLG
-582 DEVRIVKALVVE
+582 SDEVQIVKALVVE
-594 P
+594 A